1 MLTAFRVFPYM
12 PTLIVPLIACA
23 IGALVAGLF
32 AATSIGRRIPARAM
46 GWLLALAPAVAFVL
60 FAAQLPAIAA
70 GDKFTWMVEWMP
82 ALGIQFAFTLDGL
95 SQLFALLVTGI
106 GVIVV
111 VYAGYYFGGSH
122 GHDGED
128 TGNQDSRFF
137 FYILIFMTAMLG
149 LVLAGDVITLF
160 LFWEG
165 TSITSFLLVAYK
177 TKDEAARK
185 GAFKALFIT
194 GGGGIALLAGLLFAA
209 TISGSTD
216 MATIL
221 KSGDA
226 LRGSVW
232 YPVMLGLI
240 AFGAFAKSAQAPLHF
255 WLPSAMSAPTP
266 ASTYL
271 HSATMVKAGVYLLA
285 RMQPALGG
293 TEMWMWLLV
302 TTGAVTMILGAILGL
317 RQVDLKAVLAYST
330 ISQLGVLVMLIGLPA
345 SEAFKALVIGILAH
359 ALYKATLFLIAGI
372 VDHETGTRDL
382 RKLGGIWRAMPAS
395 FIIGGIAAL
404 SMGGIPPLLG
414 FLAKETL
421 LAAVVVP
428 GLQQVM
434 AIALPVMA
442 VAAGALMLAQAS
454 TLILDTFVTR
464 PGAGFPARMLDLPA
478 TGDGHGDAEDVV
490 TVNRAAHDTH
500 DAHDAHAHAHS
511 GDQGHIHAHEAPI
524 GMLLGPAILAALSLL
539 ITLVPLPITA
549 DFLAKAAAA
558 AYGDT
563 VKVSLALWRGINL
576 PLIMSAIAITSGIVL
591 FALRSPIRA
600 IPGVPALNMNA
611 AYEGVLRGMDRL
623 AYVATRSQGGRIR
636 HYLMIMLAAL
646 FGLVAVL
653 GGLPQ
658 MVTTIVASSASRIFD
673 EPVNGL
679 YVLRAFSLVLI
690 VAASLVSVVI
700 RRDLYAIIALGSSGL
715 AMAVLIVL
723 EPSPDVALVQVVV
736 DLLSTVVLVL
746 ALSRLPRAQRERAER
761 LNAAQG
767 RPAIARDVM
776 LSVIGGA
783 IVFAMCTY
791 AFLTRPRESI
801 VTPFYEQSA
810 KPLTGAADIVGAIVV
825 DFRGFDTMI
834 EITVFSMAGVGVYT
848 LLRLA
853 MKKREVAQVSE
864 QGGANAGEAETNGAP
879 LIQTPEAALPAT
891 ITGIGGLRT
900 SPFVHAMAYVALPVA
915 LVLAFVQMI
924 YGHDQPGDGFTAG
937 VTLALAVA
945 FWYVVFG
952 YEWTKQRLAIL
963 RPSLLIGAGIMTVM
977 IGSIAPA
984 FLGGAFFGPFD
995 FGLALG
1001 LPLPKGFYFSTS
1013 FLFEVA
1019 ICLAVLGSSIFI
1031 IDTLGHPERDL
1042 E

>member
-1 MLTAFRVFPYM
+1 
-12 PTLIVPLIACA
+12 
-23 IGALVAGLF
+23 
-32 AATSIGRRIPARAM
+32 
-46 GWLLALAPAVAFVL
+46 
-60 FAAQLPAIAA
+60 
-70 GDKFTWMVEWMP
+70 
-82 ALGIQFAFTLDGL
+82 
-95 SQLFALLVTGI
+95 
-106 GVIVV
+106 
-111 VYAGYYFGGSH
+111 
-122 GHDGED
+122 
-128 TGNQDSRFF
+128 
-137 FYILIFMTAMLG
+137 
-149 LVLAGDVITLF
+149 
-160 LFWEG
+160 
-165 TSITSFLLVAYK
+165 
-177 TKDEAARK
+177 
-185 GAFKALFIT
+185 
-194 GGGGIALLAGLLFAA
+194 
-209 TISGSTD
+209 
-216 MATIL
+216 
-221 KSGDA
+221 
-226 LRGSVW
+226 
-232 YPVMLGLI
+232 
-240 AFGAFAKSAQAPLHF
+240 
-255 WLPSAMSAPTP
+255 
-266 ASTYL
+266 
-271 HSATMVKAGVYLLA
+271 
-285 RMQPALGG
+285 
-293 TEMWMWLLV
+293 
-302 TTGAVTMILGAILGL
+302 MILGAILGL

-359 ALYKATLFLIAGI
+359 ALYKAALFLIAGI

-395 FIIGGIAAL
+395 FVIGGIAAL

-454 TLILDTFVTR
+454 TLILDTFVTK
-464 PGAGFPARMLDLPA
+464 PGAGFPARLLDVPL
-478 TGDGHGDAEDVV
+478 TGAGKDDPEDVE
-490 TVNRAAHDTH
+490 TIAREEGP
-500 DAHDAHAHAHS
+500 AHAHAHKHKHKHKH
-511 GDQGHIHAHEAPI
+511 GDVEHDHAHDDGEGHGHIHAHEAPA

-539 ITLVPLPITA
+539 ITLVPLPIVT
-549 DFLAKAAAA
+549 DFLAKAAGA

-563 VKVSLALWRGINL
+563 VKVSLDLFHGINL
-576 PLIMSAIAITSGIVL
+576 PLIMSAVAITSGIVL

-600 IPGVPALNMNA
+600 IPGVPAFNMNLI
-611 AYEGVLRGMDRL
+611 YEGVLNGLDRL

-646 FGLVAVL
+646 FGLVAIL

-658 MVTTIVASSASRIFD
+658 MLTTIIASSASQIFD
-673 EPVNGL
+673 EPINGL

-690 VAASLVSVVI
+690 VAASLVSVII

-746 ALSRLPRAQRERAER
+746 ALSRLPRAQRERAEQ

-767 RPAIARDVM
+767 RPAFARDVI
-776 LSVIGGA
+776 LSVTGGA
-783 IVFAMCTY
+783 IVFAMCSY

-801 VTPFYEQSA
+801 VTPYYEQNS

-848 LLRLA
+848 LLRYA
-853 MKKREVAQVSE
+853 MKKREQISADGLGS
-864 QGGANAGEAETNGAP
+864 AGDEDQDALLLASAP
-879 LIQTPEAALPAT
+879 KLPST

-915 LVLAFVQMI
+915 LVLAFVQMV

-952 YEWTKQRLAIL
+952 YEWTKQRLGVL

-977 IGSIAPA
+977 LGSIAPA
-984 FLGGAFFGPFD
+984 LLGGAFFAPFD
-995 FGLALG
+995 FGAALG

-1019 ICLAVLGSSIFI
+1019 ICLAVLGSGIFI